1 MDGCFCAPPLARD
14 RDLVEPPAAFDPG
27 CARLADSFLARAVTP
42 FEAGRVDPLAAFLA
56 LAFWIAGAWRF
67 DERPAGDR
75 LDVLDAAFDRPA
87 LRDPVERLD
96 VERLDVREPGFLAAV
111 ELRLGEVLD
120 EPSARLLPLRLELA
134 RLVRDV
140 SLVRAALRPD
150 DRLPDDLVA
159 PANAGFGLATS
170 ARIGSTTPLSTRR

>member
-1 MDGCFCAPPLARD
+1 MVERTAALDPALD
-14 RDLVEPPAAFDPG
+14 RLPDP
-27 CARLADSFLARAVTP
+27 FLARPVTP
-42 FEAGRVDPLAAFLA
+42 LEAERVEPLAAFLV
-56 LAFWIAGAWRF
+56 LAFRVDVDWRVA
-67 DERPAGDR
+67 ERSAGDR

-96 VERLDVREPGFLAAV
+96 VERLDVPEPVVFWVV
-111 ELRLGEVLD
+111 ELRLAEDLD
-120 EPSARLLPLRLELA
+120 EPSARLLPLRLELE

-140 SLVRAALRPD
+140 SLVRATLRPD
-150 DRLPDDLVA
+150 DRLPDELVA